1 MSIIKLRRTSDLPG
15 IGAFLYQFIRNSEV
29 EKLTQVATFLIAVAM
44 ILPIKSENLKTEKT
58 PCKQI
63 TCRDC
68 TVKVCK
74 YKKIALSD
82 DLKLLHIQSIDKH
95 DKLCYNKKSEN
106 NKHHTG
112 RRRIGV
118 RLHPIIS
125 SVCNHLTDLV
135 QWLLSCLHYS
145 TIVDILSSLSVF
157 VDSGTE
163 GLELFSQGYF
173 EYGFQSLSIYP
184 AA

>member
-1 MSIIKLRRTSDLPG
+1 MKATRHNGRSGKHGTLTS
-15 IGAFLYQFIRNSEV
+15 
-29 EKLTQVATFLIAVAM
+29 
-44 ILPIKSENLKTEKT
+44 
-58 PCKQI
+58 
-63 TCRDC
+63 
-68 TVKVCK
+68 K
-74 YKKIALSD
+74 YGKIALSD
-82 DLKLLHIQSIDKH
+82 DLKILHIQSIDKH

-112 RRRIGV
+112 HRRIGV

-125 SVCNHLTDLV
+125 SVREHLTDLV

-163 GLELFSQGYF
+163 GLELFSLGYF
-173 EYGFQSLSIYP
+173 G
-184 AA
+184 